1 MREFNS
7 IEHKVIYEKLMMYR
21 QNRSVLIS
29 EESQENTIFSKEEN
43 QNKIHQN
50 SQEIS
55 EKIKIMENKRINSA
69 HRHIMSHRKIMGSL
83 VVFFKKV
90 VRKSMK
96 WYINPIC
103 DQQTEFNNAV
113 VPSIGKLA
121 ETQGELL
128 GLINYESEKINALEI
143 RNTEYIEKINALEV
157 KSTEYIGKTNEL
169 EKINK
174 IISDKIN
181 QVELK
186 LNKLDSLNLDIFKE
200 EEFNLMNKR
209 TLSQAGED
217 SILAFAINTLGMNFE
232 DCVYLDLGANH
243 AKEMSNTYFFY
254 SMGARGVLVEAN
266 PELIPELKFFRNG
279 DIILN
284 KCVSDKSGEL
294 IEFYILNGDGLSTP
308 NLEVA
313 EECIR
318 KNSNLEIIKK
328 VTVETITV
336 NEIIETYLGK
346 SPVILNVDI
355 EGKEMDILNSIDFD
369 KYRPMFII
377 IEMIE
382 YKPTLVVGEKNN
394 EILRF
399 MEKKSYQE
407 YAFSGINSIFI
418 DTRQI

>member
-1 MREFNS
+1 
-7 IEHKVIYEKLMMYR
+7 
-21 QNRSVLIS
+21 
-29 EESQENTIFSKEEN
+29 
-43 QNKIHQN
+43 
-50 SQEIS
+50 
-55 EKIKIMENKRINSA
+55 
-69 HRHIMSHRKIMGSL
+69 
-83 VVFFKKV
+83 
-90 VRKSMK
+90 
-96 WYINPIC
+96 
-103 DQQTEFNNAV
+103 
-113 VPSIGKLA
+113 
-121 ETQGELL
+121 
-128 GLINYESEKINALEI
+128 
-143 RNTEYIEKINALEV
+143 
-157 KSTEYIGKTNEL
+157 
-169 EKINK
+169 
-174 IISDKIN
+174 
-181 QVELK
+181 
-186 LNKLDSLNLDIFKE
+186 
-200 EEFNLMNKR
+200 MNKR